1 MSTHA
6 EQQRFSL
13 RSWVFLSGVILLLI
27 LAVLQMRYRLT
38 LPSDGQNFYDEPSIG
53 LDYSQG
59 TQLVA
64 VEGIPAE
71 TIILNAVL
79 LRPQRPAN
87 SQLHTT
93 VQYRCKVNQTHAS
106 TGPRTL
112 HPGAAWESGWET
124 SYWVIT
130 IAQLFTFGIRLFVF
144 GQRPLS
150 SVSHFL
156 LLFGLFTLIPTL
168 AHAPTNGWGNIR
180 VTDYFYVL
188 AYWPTLFFGNGLAL
202 AFASLWLILLT
213 YPQLKKPMHQHP
225 ALVIS
230 LIYGLALL
238 PMGSSAGLPFGQIG
252 LVVGNGAILL
262 ILGGMII
269 TAAHTFFTQ
278 RTPIQ
283 RAQVRWLIWP
293 TILLGVNILLL
304 FVTWGLSSLAEYLH
318 AWELY
323 QTLNKISEP
332 LFGLFLYWILLLPV
346 ALVIGI
352 WRDRLFD
359 IELWLN
365 RAVVYVA
372 LTATLVGLYILLIGG
387 LSLLFHNADSFVLSL
402 LATGGVAVL
411 FQPLQARIQQTI
423 NRALYGQWDDPMG
436 VLTQLGQHL
445 EQANAPETILQVFVS
460 TIAAALKLPY
470 VALWT
475 KTEESRYDPI
485 AVVGTHPDQVEMTP
499 LYYQSEQIGQLVV
512 APRTPGTHFSR
523 AETELLQ
530 TIAELT
536 DTPLTAVQLHQE
548 LQQSRQ
554 NIITTREE
562 ERRRIRRDLHDGLG
576 PQLAALTFK
585 VDAARNQL
593 QRNAPEAESLLHQVN
608 RDLQETIQDVRRLV
622 HDLRPPALDQ
632 LGLVSALQEYAAAHS
647 QNGLHITV
655 TASQPLP
662 NLPAAAEVALYR
674 IASEAMTN
682 VVRHARATHCQ
693 VHLTLNNSLNLEVR
707 DDGQGFAPGN
717 KTGVGLASMQERAA
731 ELGGIFVVDSQ
742 PGKGTVIR
750 VQLPLKTKVE
760 TV

>member
-13 RSWVFLSGVILLLI
+13 RSWAFLSGVILLLI

-38 LPSDGQNFYDEPSIG
+38 LPSDGQNFYDEPGIG

-71 TIILNAVL
+71 TIIQNAVL

-87 SQLHTT
+87 WQLGNT
-93 VQYRCKVNQTHAS
+93 VQYRFKINQIQEFTR
-106 TGPRTL
+106 PRTL
-112 HPGAAWESGWET
+112 HASIAWESGWGVDKWLT
-124 SYWVIT
+124 S
-130 IAQLFTFGIRLFVF
+130 IAQLLALAIGLFVF
-144 GQRPLS
+144 WQQPQS
-150 SVSHFL
+150 TVSRFL
-156 LLFGLFTLIPTL
+156 LLFGLFSLIPTI
-168 AHAPTNGWGNIR
+168 ANAPTNGWSNIR

-188 AYWPTLFFGNGLAL
+188 AYWPTLFFSSGLSL
-202 AFASLWLILLT
+202 AFASLWLILLS
-213 YPQLKKPMHQHP
+213 YPQPTRSLRQHP
-225 ALVIS
+225 ILITS
-230 LIYGLALL
+230 LIYGAALL
-238 PMGSSAGLPFGQIG
+238 PMGSHAGLPFGYPG
-252 LVVGNGAILL
+252 LILGNGAIFLLLGGL
-262 ILGGMII
+262 IL
-269 TAAHTFFTQ
+269 TAVHTLRTQ
-278 RTPIQ
+278 QTPSQ
-283 RAQVRWLIWP
+283 RAQVRWLVWP
-293 TILLGVNILLL
+293 IVLLGVNLLLL
-304 FVTWGLSSLAEYLH
+304 FISFGLSTLAEYLR

-323 QTLNKISEP
+323 QTLDNIIEP
-332 LFGLFLYWILLLPV
+332 LFGLFIFWILLFPL

-411 FQPLQARIQQTI
+411 FQPLRARIQQTI

-530 TIAELT
+530 TIAQLT
-536 DTPLTAVQLHQE
+536 ATTLRAVQLHQE

-593 QRNAPEAESLLHQVN
+593 QRNALEAESLLHQVN